1 MLLGLCVAAAAG
13 HASEQVIDGIAAQV
27 GSEIVLISEVDQISA
42 DMESRMREAGLPG
55 TEILMMRAEALERL
69 IEARLIER
77 VVKQT
82 ELEASDEE
90 VNAAI
95 AQIAQENNLTVKQLT
110 EGVTAYGLPFST
122 YRSKIKDE
130 IERAKV
136 INTMIRSRVNVEP
149 KEVEELFVERYSDQR
164 TGGEQV
170 HLRHILVPAEVAAMR
185 DKEAACP
192 EVKEAR
198 EVIVSGRARFQDVA
212 RSISVLKAETG
223 GDLGWL
229 HADDIAAWMKL
240 ATQDLAPGG
249 ISPVV
254 ATNFGCN
261 LLMVVAREGFQPVT
275 LPEAAPELQREI
287 FDRKTSEEYVR
298 FIDRLR
304 DQTYIQ
310 RKGLFAET
318 SRLLRENAATP

>member
-1 MLLGLCVAAAAG
+1 MALCLPARAG
-13 HASEQVIDGIAAQV
+13 HAAEDVVDGIAAQV

-42 DMESRMREAGLPG
+42 EMETRMREAELPD

-69 IEARLIER
+69 IEAKLVQR

-82 ELEASDEE
+82 ELEATDPE
-90 VNAAI
+90 VDGAI
-95 AQIAQENNLTVKQLT
+95 SQIAEENNLTMRQLT
-110 EGVTAYGLPFST
+110 EGVTAYGLPFSV
-122 YRSKIKDE
+122 YREKIKEE

-136 INTMIRSRVNVEP
+136 INTMIRSRVNVSPE
-149 KEVEELFVERYSDQR
+149 EVQDLFVERYGDQR
-164 TGGEQV
+164 TGGQQV
-170 HLRHILVPAEVAAMR
+170 HLRHILVPAEVATMR
-185 DKEAACP
+185 DREATCP
-192 EVKEAR
+192 EAERAR
-198 EVIVSGRARFQDVA
+198 EAIVSGRARFQDVA
-212 RSISVLKAETG
+212 RSISVIKADTG

-229 HADDIAAWMKL
+229 HADDIAAWMKV
-240 ATQDLAPGG
+240 ATQDLGPGG

-261 LLMVVAREGFQPVT
+261 LVMVVDRRGFTPVT
-275 LPEAAPELQREI
+275 FQEVAPQLQREI

-298 FIDRLR
+298 WIDRLR